1 MRYNLL
7 FRSVSPETSPGK
19 KFGIPLVSRV
29 SPFSEGAE
37 IRTEFLKLIQPFR
50 IPLEDSR
57 NDNVDTCDTDGR
69 DLETESTNLDE
80 HHLHT
85 ELKID
90 STNMMKDCEMH
101 MEEPVKISN
110 VSNAVNV
117 LVSWPKK
124 MLKCYNTA
132 LLNSLPKVCGPA
144 FLLKKPRESVALY
157 DCLDTFLKEEP
168 LGPDDMWCET

>member
-1 MRYNLL
+1 MWYNLL

-37 IRTEFLKLIQPFR
+37 IRMEFLKLLQPFL
-50 IPLEDSR
+50 IPLEDSQ
-57 NDNVDTCDTDGR
+57 NDDVDTCDTDDR
-69 DLETESTNLDE
+69 DLGTESANME
-80 HHLHT
+80 KKHQHT
-85 ELKID
+85 D
-90 STNMMKDCEMH
+90 STNMLKDCEIH
-101 MEEPVKISN
+101 MDEPVKIAN

-124 MLKCYNTA
+124 MLKYYNTA
-132 LLNSLPKVCGPA
+132 LLNSLPKVCRPA
-144 FLLKKPRESVALY
+144 FLLKKPQESVALY
-157 DCLDTFLKEEP
+157 DCLDAFLKEEP